1 MCYNGPAV
9 ALNPTPKKRD
19 GIAFCVFHVKI
30 VYHKQFKKM
39 ETQTKLRKKKFNIV
53 ERAIMQVNGFKELYQ
68 EFDDKVLIS
77 GHSYSVKRNYSRKV
91 AEVCLHFNSLPQDI
105 SEKDLNKY
113 LADLAR
119 NSSPSLSNFKFT
131 VYGLRHFYRI
141 LGLKERIVELPRFKT
156 KKKLPVV
163 LNYEECKA
171 IFKAPIRLK
180 HRVILALI
188 YSAGLR
194 VQEACRLR
202 IADVDSGRMM
212 IHIRQ
217 SKSNKD
223 RYVPLSPLV
232 LKGVQRYCKAYH
244 PVDYLFNGTK
254 RGTQLST
261 QGVRWILNESV
272 KKCGLTKDISV
283 HTLRHSYATH
293 LLEFGMDI
301 VSIKELLGHSRVET
315 TMIYLHIA
323 KSNRVSLFSPID
335 RLYKSV

>member
-1 MCYNGPAV
+1 
-9 ALNPTPKKRD
+9 
-19 GIAFCVFHVKI
+19 
-30 VYHKQFKKM
+30 M
-39 ETQTKLRKKKFNIV
+39 ETQTKLRKKKLNIV
-53 ERAIMQVNGFKELYQ
+53 EQAIMQVKGFKELYQ
-68 EFDDKVLIS
+68 EFEDKVLIS

-91 AEVCLHFNSLPQDI
+91 AEVCLHFKSLPQHI
-105 SEKDLNKY
+105 SERDLNKY

-119 NSSPSLSNFKFT
+119 EGNSPSLSNFKFT
-131 VYGLRHFYRI
+131 VYGLRHFYRL
-141 LGLKERIVELPRFKT
+141 LGLKERIVELPSFKT

-163 LNYEECKA
+163 LNYEECRA
-171 IFKAPIRLK
+171 IFKAPILLK

-202 IADVDSGRMM
+202 ISDVDSGRMM

-217 SKSNKD
+217 SKCNKD

-254 RGTQLST
+254 RGSKLST

-272 KKCGLTKDISV
+272 KKCGLAKDISV

-315 TMIYLHIA
+315 TMVYLHVA

-335 RLYKSV
+335 RLYKRV